1 MAGINVS
8 KKSAVKKEK
17 SESTSGKGAGTLFN
31 FMKNTPKD
39 EKEERESEKAPEPV
53 PTVLRTPEP
62 LPEPDH
68 HPRKPS
74 KYIVPLPKPQKAPPR
89 IENQTNLT
97 AEQREKL
104 AHIFKKH
111 AHEKDEEPFGT
122 NVMALGDS
130 CKEVPQS
137 SRFLASLQAGDSLA
151 KELSPSL
158 LLDVDYDGHLNK
170 AYAKFYNLKDQKMYL
185 WVDTTGHE
193 PYCLCP
199 TDPVQLKQHP
209 ELMSFG
215 GLQRIEQF
223 KVKDLLLDKE
233 REISKIVGF
242 TPTDI
247 AGSGKRSG
255 GNVKTILEGLNE
267 IAWEANIRY
276 HHNFIYDRGLVPGFI
291 YSIHGGQL
299 VKEDV
304 QLDPAMQATLSQ
316 LFHEEPEELQEYA
329 KESVKIFEAPIPDI
343 RRVAMDIEVKAE
355 AGKVPNPRIAR
366 EQVICVSFVSNDGLN
381 KVYVLARETIP
392 PGKKV
397 DEFPENLEIV
407 TFDEEKE
414 LIREVFRI
422 IWSYPLVITFN
433 GDNFDFHYLFNRA
446 TKLKIPSAEIPFKI
460 RSQRTIK
467 GSDVEMDLFYGIHI
481 DLYKFFSDRSIKGY
495 AFGNKYARNSLDD
508 IANALLGKGKFPH
521 EEEIEEMSL
530 FDLIYYNWKDSD
542 ITLQL
547 TTYDNAIVLKLLIL
561 FCRMTKLPLH
571 DFYRNSISPW
581 IRNMLYFE
589 HRQKNFLI
597 PRKEDIAKKFPEK
610 GFSTSVIEGKQ
621 FKGALVIDPIPGR
634 HYGVTVMDFASLYP
648 SIIKQYNLSYDTIQC
663 GHSECKNNLI
673 PNTPYYACTRRM
685 GIFAL
690 LTGFFRDI
698 RIKWYKKRAGD
709 KTLNPQDRSFAA
721 TIQSALKVFINGS
734 YGVFGSKQFPLFALP
749 VGESTTAIGRYSI
762 LQTIDKAKEL
772 GAQVLYGDTDSIFLE
787 QPTKEQISSLTV
799 WTEKE
804 LRVDLDVDKTYQ
816 FLALSSRKK
825 NYAGIFTNG
834 AVDIK
839 GLTGKKKNTPDFI
852 KKIFVEVLE
861 GLKEVKDDAKFLAA
875 KDHIVAII
883 RRNVKKLDQREF
895 PLEDF
900 EITVSMKKKMDS
912 YTKTMPQHI
921 RAAKMLQ
928 ESQKQQGIIPDLERG
943 DSISFVK
950 TRTKDGVKPTEMA
963 RLEDLDIKKYKEM
976 LKSTL
981 EQVLDALD
989 ISFDE
994 VMGVKKIDSF
1004 FVPKK

>member
-1 MAGINVS
+1 
-8 KKSAVKKEK
+8 
-17 SESTSGKGAGTLFN
+17 
-31 FMKNTPKD
+31 MKNTAKP
-39 EKEERESEKAPEPV
+39 EKEEKIFGKTPESAPALQKV
-53 PTVLRTPEP
+53 PEP
-62 LPEPDH
+62 LPEPDL

-74 KYIVPLPKPQKAPPR
+74 SRLIPLPKQQAPVPKV
-89 IENQTNLT
+89 ETQTNLT
-97 AEQREKL
+97 EEQRLKL

-122 NVMALGDS
+122 NLAALGNS
-130 CKEVPQS
+130 ISEIPQS
-137 SRFLASLQAGDSLA
+137 SRYLAALAAGDSFA
-151 KELSPSL
+151 KDLSPSL
-158 LLDVDYDGHLNK
+158 LLDVDYDGQLNK
-170 AYAKFYNLKDQKMYL
+170 AYAKFYNLADQKMYL

-199 TDPVQLKQHP
+199 SSLNQLQQYP
-209 ELMSFG
+209 ELINYS
-215 GLQRIEQF
+215 GLERIDTM
-223 KVKDLLLDKE
+223 KIRDLLADKE
-233 REISKIVGF
+233 REISKVVGH

-247 AGSGKRSG
+247 GGAGKKGE
-255 GNVKTILEGLNE
+255 GNIKTILEGRDE
-267 IAWEANIRY
+267 IVWEANIRY

-291 YSIHGGQL
+291 YSIRGGQL

-304 QLDPAMQATLSQ
+304 QLDPTMQAALSRIFQ
-316 LFHEEPEELQEYA
+316 DEPAELQAYA

-366 EQVICVSFVSNDGLN
+366 EQVICVSFVSNDGL
-381 KVYVLARETIP
+381 KKIFVLARETIP

-397 DEFPENLEIV
+397 EEFPEDLEIV

-433 GDNFDFHYLFNRA
+433 GDNFDFLYLYNRA
-446 TKLKIPSAEIPFKI
+446 GFLKIPKTEIPFKI

-467 GSDVEMDLFYGIHI
+467 GSDVEMDLYYGIHV

-610 GFSTSVIEGKQ
+610 AFSTSVIEGKQ
-621 FKGALVIDPIPGR
+621 FKGALVIDPVPGR
-634 HYGVTVMDFASLYP
+634 HYNVTVMDFASLYP

-709 KTLNPQDRSFAA
+709 KMLNPQDRSFAA

-762 LQTIDKAKEL
+762 LQTIDKAKDL
-772 GAQVLYGDTDSIFLE
+772 GARVLYGDTDSIFLE
-787 QPTKEQISSLTV
+787 KPTKEQISNLTV
-799 WTEKE
+799 WAEKE

-825 NYAGIFTNG
+825 NYAGIYTNG

-839 GLTGKKKNTPDFI
+839 GLTGKKKNTPEFI

-875 KDHIVAII
+875 KDQIVSII

-912 YTKTMPQHI
+912 YTKTMPQHV

-928 ESQKQQGIIPDLERG
+928 DSQKNQGIKSDLERG

-950 TRTKDGVKPTEMA
+950 TRTKEGVKPTNMA
-963 RLEDLDIKKYKEM
+963 RIEDLDIKKYKEM

-1004 FVPKK
+1004 FTPKK

>member
-1 MAGINVS
+1 MS

-17 SESTSGKGAGTLFN
+17 PEATGGKGAGTLFN
-31 FMKNTPKD
+31 FMKNAPKP
-39 EKEERESEKAPEPV
+39 EKEEKIPDKPPESAPMLLKV
-53 PTVLRTPEP
+53 PEP
-62 LPEPDH
+62 LLEPDK

-74 KYIVPLPKPQKAPPR
+74 SRLIPIPKQQASIPKV
-89 IENQTNLT
+89 ETQTNLSE
-97 AEQREKL
+97 EQRQKL

-122 NVMALGDS
+122 DVAVLGGA
-130 CKEVPQS
+130 EVPQS
-137 SRFLASLQAGDSLA
+137 SRYLASLQAGGSLA
-151 KELSPSL
+151 NELSPSL

-170 AYAKFYNLKDQKMYL
+170 AYAKFYNLADRKMYL

-199 TDPVQLKQHP
+199 TDPDHLKQHP
-209 ELMSFG
+209 ELMTFG
-215 GLQRIEQF
+215 GLQRIEQL
-223 KVKDLLLDKE
+223 KIQDLLLDKQ
-233 REISKIVGF
+233 RDISKIVSF

-255 GNVKTILEGLNE
+255 GNIKTILEGLNE

-304 QLDPAMQATLSQ
+304 QLDPTTAVALSQ
-316 LFHEEPEELQEYA
+316 LFQEEPKELQAYA

-366 EQVICVSFVSNDGLN
+366 EQVICISFVSNDGLN

-397 DEFPENLEIV
+397 EEFPESLEIV
-407 TFDEEKE
+407 TYEDEKE
-414 LIREVFRI
+414 LIREAFRI

-433 GDNFDFHYLFNRA
+433 GDNFDFHYLYNRA
-446 TKLKIPSAEIPFKI
+446 LKLKIPSAEIPFKI

-467 GSDVEMDLFYGIHI
+467 GSDVEMDLYYGIHV

-610 GFSTSVIEGKQ
+610 AFSTSVIEGKQ
-621 FKGALVIDPIPGR
+621 FKGALVIDPVPGR

-762 LQTIDKAKEL
+762 LQTIDKAKDL
-772 GAQVLYGDTDSIFLE
+772 GARVLYGDTDSIFLE
-787 QPTKEQISSLTV
+787 QPTKEQISNLTA
-799 WTEKE
+799 WAEKE

-825 NYAGIFTNG
+825 NYAGIYTNG

-839 GLTGKKKNTPDFI
+839 GLTGKKKNTPEFI

-861 GLKEVKDDAKFLAA
+861 GLKEVKDDDKFLAA
-875 KDHIVAII
+875 KDRIIAII

-912 YTKTMPQHI
+912 YTKTMPQHV
-921 RAAKMLQ
+921 RAARMLQ
-928 ESQKQQGIIPDLERG
+928 ESQIQQGVEPDLERG
-943 DSISFVK
+943 DTISFVK
-950 TRTKDGVKPTEMA
+950 TRTKEGVKPTNMA
-963 RLEDLDIKKYKEM
+963 RIEDLDIKKYKEM

-1004 FVPKK
+1004 FTPKKWN

>member
-1 MAGINVS
+1 
-8 KKSAVKKEK
+8 
-17 SESTSGKGAGTLFN
+17 
-31 FMKNTPKD
+31 MKNPAKPAQPP
-39 EKEERESEKAPEPV
+39 KEEEPPKEIKAPEPAPV
-53 PTVLRTPEP
+53 PWKIPESI
-62 LPEPDH
+62 PESQTQ
-68 HPRKPS
+68 PRKPMGTLIPS
-74 KYIVPLPKPQKAPPR
+74 PKLQAPKQKTETQS
-89 IENQTNLT
+89 ILT
-97 AEQREKL
+97 QEQQQKL

-111 AHEKDEEPFGT
+111 AHEKDEEFFGI
-122 NVMALGDS
+122 NLAALGNSSAD
-130 CKEVPQS
+130 VPRGS
-137 SRFLASLQAGDSLA
+137 HYLASLVSGGLISTD
-151 KELSPSL
+151 LSPSL
-158 LLDVDYDGHLNK
+158 LLDVDYDGYQNK
-170 AYAKFYNLKDQKMYL
+170 AYAKLYNLKDRQMYL

-199 TDPVQLKQHP
+199 SPPDQLQQYV
-209 ELMSFG
+209 ELTTYG
-215 GLQRIEQF
+215 GFERIDTMKIQ
-223 KVKDLLLDKE
+223 DLLLGRE
-233 REISKIVGF
+233 REVSKVVGH

-247 AGSGKRSG
+247 G
-255 GNVKTILEGLNE
+255 GTGRRGTGNIKTILEGRDE

-291 YSIHGGQL
+291 YSIQAGQL

-304 QLDPAMQATLSQ
+304 QLDQGMQAALSR
-316 LFHEEPEELQEYA
+316 LFQEEPAELQEFA

-355 AGKVPNPRIAR
+355 AGRVPNPRIAR
-366 EQVICVSFVSNDGLN
+366 EAVISVSFVSNDGLN

-397 DEFPENLEIV
+397 DVFPENLEIV
-407 TFDEEKE
+407 IFDDERE

-422 IWSYPLVITFN
+422 LWSYPLVITFN
-433 GDNFDFHYLFNRA
+433 GDNFDFHYLYNRA
-446 TKLKIPSAEIPFKI
+446 GKLKIPNTEIPFKI

-467 GSDVEMDLFYGIHI
+467 GSDVEMDLFYGIHV

-495 AFGNKYARNSLDD
+495 AFGNKYARNNLDS
-508 IANALLGKGKFPH
+508 IANALLGQGKFLH
-521 EEEIEEMSL
+521 EGEEIEEMSL

-547 TTYDNAIVLKLLIL
+547 TTFDNAIVLKLLIL

-597 PRKEDIAKKFPEK
+597 PRKEDIGKKFPEK
-610 GFSTSVIEGKQ
+610 AFSSSVIEGKQ
-621 FKGALVIDPIPGR
+621 FKGALVIDPVPGR
-634 HYGVTVMDFASLYP
+634 HYGVVVMDFASLYP
-648 SIIKQYNLSYDTIQC
+648 SIIKEYNLSYETIQC
-663 GHSECKNNLI
+663 GHPECKDNLI

-762 LQTIDKAKEL
+762 LQTIEKAKDL

-787 QPTKEQISSLTV
+787 QPTKDQISNLTL
-799 WTEKE
+799 WAEKE

-825 NYAGIFTNG
+825 NYAGIYTNG

-839 GLTGKKKNTPDFI
+839 GLTGKKKNTPEFI

-861 GLKEVKDDAKFLAA
+861 GLKDVKDDAKFLAA
-875 KDHIVAII
+875 KERIVSII
-883 RRNVKKLDQREF
+883 RRNVKKLEQREF

-900 EITVSMKKKMDS
+900 EITVSMKKKMES

-921 RAAKMLQ
+921 RAAKRLQ
-928 ESQKQQGIIPDLERG
+928 EVQKQQGIESDLERG
-943 DSISFVK
+943 DSISYVK
-950 TRTKDGVKPTEMA
+950 TRTKEGVKPTDLA
-963 RLEDLDIKKYKEM
+963 RIEDLDIKKYKEM

-994 VMGVKKIDSF
+994 VMGVKKIDAF
-1004 FVPKK
+1004 FSPKK